1 MKQGILGYNRDNGR
15 YGLLRSDLWEI
26 DGFHCGEGIEVKI
39 DGEWISTRFEYSH
52 ESEEWYLVGTSL
64 RGEALEYLTARVGNN
79 IE

>member
-26 DGFHCGEGIEVKI
+26 DGFHCGETIEVKI
-39 DGEWISTRFEYSH
+39 DGEWVSTRFEYDHSAG
-52 ESEEWYLVGTSL
+52 EWYLVGTFL
-64 RGEALEYLTARVGNN
+64 RGEDLEYLTARVGNN